1 MFHLLGQK
9 IDTYLSSIYDKGVI
23 EEMVTSSMNDASS
36 IGYLAEKKNRSW
48 LLPYSIY
55 NKNSKT
61 TMDLIHE
68 LQNNKSS
75 RKKKLDNIF
84 MTLAKIS

>member
-36 IGYLAEKKNRSW
+36 IGYLAEKKIG
-48 LLPYSIY
+48 LDFYLIVY
-55 NKNSKT
+55 T
-61 TMDLIHE
+61 T
-68 LQNNKSS
+68 
-75 RKKKLDNIF
+75 
-84 MTLAKIS
+84 KIPKRLWI